1 MIDGKNV
8 FEQPF
13 KNDMR
18 TYDDIQINVAGQ
30 GDDYTTGCLLDYIY
44 ITKSIIRQ
52 RQQKIY
58 AKSKHLMLIQKQYKK
73 LMLMGI
79 S

>member
-8 FEQPF
+8 FEQPV

-44 ITKSIIRQ
+44 MTKSIIR
-52 RQQKIY
+52 R
-58 AKSKHLMLIQKQYKK
+58 
-73 LMLMGI
+73 
-79 S
+79 